1 MNVKRYKVQ
10 MEIEGP
16 LALFTR
22 PDSGDTPCSY
32 PVPTYSAVKG
42 MFEAIARIRS
52 AYIKPIAVEICK
64 PIKYRKYVNNYGGPL
79 RKQTDVKG
87 GNSYQLQATVLEDV
101 CFRLYGVVA
110 KLSDAPG
117 KTTNSEH
124 ALQMIFERRLLKQQ
138 YFYPL
143 CLGWKEFSL
152 SYFGQF
158 RPDKN
163 DRYVQANHNEIIPS
177 MLYSVFDKP
186 SNGQYAPEF
195 RQNVEIKNGRL
206 EYDQ

>member
-1 MNVKRYKVQ
+1 
-10 MEIEGP
+10 MEVEGP

-32 PVPTYSAVKG
+32 PVPTWSAVKG
-42 MFEAIARIRS
+42 MFEAIARTRS
-52 AYIKPIAVEICK
+52 AFIKPLSVEICK
-64 PIKYRKYVNNYGGPL
+64 PIKYRKYVNKYGGPL

-87 GNSYQLQATVLEDV
+87 RNSYQLQATVLEDV

-138 YFYPL
+138 CFYPL

-152 SYFGQF
+152 SYFGPL
-158 RPDKN
+158 RLDT
-163 DRYVQANHNEIIPS
+163 DERYVQAGHNEIIPS
-177 MLYSVFDKP
+177 MLYSVFDRP